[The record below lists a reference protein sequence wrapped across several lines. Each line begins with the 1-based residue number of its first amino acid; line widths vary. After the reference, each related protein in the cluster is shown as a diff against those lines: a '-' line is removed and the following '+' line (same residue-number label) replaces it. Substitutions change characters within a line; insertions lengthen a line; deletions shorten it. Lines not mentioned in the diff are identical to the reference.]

1 MIGGKGIRISGILP
15 RVPAVRLGVIL
26 VRGHEI
32 DLSLHE
38 VCESSLVLSLDIQ
51 LHTEEGGEIYQQQR
65 LFRDRQRNSCIY
77 NPHKQPERKREQGG
91 IPPKLLQNTEVL
103 TPLKK

>member
-51 LHTEEGGEIYQQQR
+51 LHTEAGGEIYQQHVIQR
-65 LFRDRQRNSCIY
+65 Q
-77 NPHKQPERKREQGG
+77 
-91 IPPKLLQNTEVL
+91 TEEVQYL
-103 TPLKK
+103 